1 MTSKRGFTLIELLVV
16 VAIIG
21 MLSSVVLASLNTARG
36 SARDAR
42 RGQDVKQIQ
51 TALELY
57 YNTNNSYPI
66 SGWAHSSG
74 GASWTSL
81 ETALAPYIQ
90 SLPVDPINTGSAGYN
105 NDQYAYS
112 YYSNNGTPGQWY
124 MLVWELE
131 NSNQGFEGSDGSTNC
146 GGTLYHY
153 GNGSNGI
160 VTSGGTCAGQ

>member
-1 MTSKRGFTLIELLVV
+1 MISKRGFTLIELLVV

-42 RGQDVKQIQ
+42 RAQDIKQIQ

-57 YNTNNSYPI
+57 QNDNGLYPI

-74 GASWTSL
+74 GTNWTNL
-81 ETALAPYIQ
+81 QTALAPYIQ
-90 SLPVDPINTGSAGYN
+90 ALPVDPINAGQGYD
-105 NDQYAYS
+105 NDEYAYS
-112 YYSNNGTPGQWY
+112 YYSSGYGGSGRWY

-131 NSNQGFEGSDGSTNC
+131 TSNASFENSDGSTACN
-146 GGTLYHY
+146 GTLFHY
-153 GNGSNGI
+153 GNGTNGI
-160 VTSGGTCAGQ
+160 VTSGGSC